1 MTKTALGKK
10 RKPKPQ
16 QKMKGMDEDPCPTC
30 MYQGGGVKRN
40 QHNVPQRVEK
50 FNKVKPSEA
59 FGSGVK
65 KRKNTKTSDKK

>member
-1 MTKTALGKK
+1 
-10 RKPKPQ
+10 
-16 QKMKGMDEDPCPTC
+16 MDEDPCPTC